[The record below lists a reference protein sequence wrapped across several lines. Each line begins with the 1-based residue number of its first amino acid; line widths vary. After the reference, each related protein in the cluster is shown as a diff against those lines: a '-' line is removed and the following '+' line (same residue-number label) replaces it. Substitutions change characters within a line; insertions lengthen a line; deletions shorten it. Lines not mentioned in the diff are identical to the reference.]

1 MASVQ
6 YRTLKDGSRR
16 YFVMYR
22 DPSHKQVKVGS
33 FKRKGDAVALKAQ
46 IELDL
51 RNGEY
56 IDPHSGEITVNA
68 LAETWLKAKSGSVKE
83 NYLDDLRTAWRVHVQ
98 PVFGHRAIKTI
109 RKSEVQT
116 WVADMGR
123 VDEKRMA
130 AATTD
135 AERFAARAK
144 SPTTIIRAFGVLKG
158 ICDMARDDGI
168 IRRSPTDGVDTP
180 KKTAKRRVYLTA
192 EQVLD
197 LADCSGYHK
206 ALILTLGFC
215 GLRWGEAAALR
226 VDDVDM
232 ERCRLRIHRS
242 WTRSG
247 TRHYETMPKTWEVRD
262 VPVPEQVMDAIIE
275 SIKGRHGE
283 DLVFTDPDGERIRE
297 QVASKRPKRAG
308 AQQWYGNALR
318 DAGLPELTCHDL
330 RHTAASIAVS
340 AGANVKA
347 LQRMLGHKSAAMT
360 LDRYADLFDTDLDEV
375 AVEVSGRITE
385 AEAARRS
392 SGVTM
397 R

>member
-68 LAETWLKAKSGSVKE
+68 LAETWLKAKSGSVKD

-116 WVADMGR
+116 WVADMWR

-135 AERFAARAK
+135 AERFADRK
-144 SPTTIIRAFGVLKG
+144 SV
-158 ICDMARDDGI
+158 
-168 IRRSPTDGVDTP
+168 V
-180 KKTAKRRVYLTA
+180 
-192 EQVLD
+192 
-197 LADCSGYHK
+197 
-206 ALILTLGFC
+206 
-215 GLRWGEAAALR
+215 
-226 VDDVDM
+226 
-232 ERCRLRIHRS
+232 
-242 WTRSG
+242 
-247 TRHYETMPKTWEVRD
+247 
-262 VPVPEQVMDAIIE
+262 
-275 SIKGRHGE
+275 
-283 DLVFTDPDGERIRE
+283 
-297 QVASKRPKRAG
+297 
-308 AQQWYGNALR
+308 
-318 DAGLPELTCHDL
+318 
-330 RHTAASIAVS
+330 
-340 AGANVKA
+340 
-347 LQRMLGHKSAAMT
+347 
-360 LDRYADLFDTDLDEV
+360 
-375 AVEVSGRITE
+375 
-385 AEAARRS
+385 
-392 SGVTM
+392 
-397 R
+397 